1 MFGSIK
7 FRWFLLVPL
16 LLAILFAFGC
26 VYASSTIGYLTA
38 KEISYTPEDQ
48 GIEPWFR
55 EAGPKIFVSEFDNKS
70 GSSWFNFVPRHWIG
84 IPLSKLGPRTV
95 RSVQYC
101 GPLYVFVN
109 CPQLFK
115 NVFTKE
121 FQALG
126 LQVVENANEA
136 QVIMKGKIDTFSYSR
151 EKPPFPHGKSYVN
164 SRVLVSLVFVDQ
176 SGNVLFQTKL
186 SASATDQNSLNLV
199 KAVSGLN
206 TQGDKK
212 ATRINKL
219 IHALLSQVHDVYD
232 FTSDTSDEIHIFHN
246 RRINPIKV
254 YQGKDS
260 FKYSIKN
267 FFLKRFA
274 EKPKQASGQP

>member
-1 MFGSIK
+1 MFANAK
-7 FRWFLLVPL
+7 FRWVFLAPL
-16 LLAILFAFGC
+16 LLAILFVFGC

-38 KEISYTPEDQ
+38 EEISYTPDQ

-55 EAGPKIFVSEFDNKS
+55 EAGPKIFVSDFDNKS
-70 GSSWFNFVPRHWIG
+70 GSSWFNLVPKPYVPKYSSYNRR
-84 IPLSKLGPRTV
+84 PRP
-95 RSVQYC
+95 VQYC

-267 FFLKRFA
+267 FFLKRFG

>member
-1 MFGSIK
+1 MSGNIK
-7 FRWFLLVPL
+7 FRWFLLAPL
-16 LLAILFAFGC
+16 LLAILFVFGC
-26 VYASSTIGYLTA
+26 VYTSSTIGYLTA

-95 RSVQYC
+95 RPVQYC

-274 EKPKQASGQP
+274 EKPKQASSQP

>member
-1 MFGSIK
+1 M
-7 FRWFLLVPL
+7 
-16 LLAILFAFGC
+16 
-26 VYASSTIGYLTA
+26 
-38 KEISYTPEDQ
+38 
-48 GIEPWFR
+48 
-55 EAGPKIFVSEFDNKS
+55 
-70 GSSWFNFVPRHWIG
+70 
-84 IPLSKLGPRTV
+84 
-95 RSVQYC
+95 
-101 GPLYVFVN
+101 
-109 CPQLFK
+109 
-115 NVFTKE
+115 
-121 FQALG
+121 
-126 LQVVENANEA
+126 
-136 QVIMKGKIDTFSYSR
+136 IMKGKIDTFSYSR

-267 FFLKRFA
+267 FFLKRFS

>member
-1 MFGSIK
+1 
-7 FRWFLLVPL
+7 
-16 LLAILFAFGC
+16 
-26 VYASSTIGYLTA
+26 
-38 KEISYTPEDQ
+38 
-48 GIEPWFR
+48 
-55 EAGPKIFVSEFDNKS
+55 
-70 GSSWFNFVPRHWIG
+70 
-84 IPLSKLGPRTV
+84 
-95 RSVQYC
+95 
-101 GPLYVFVN
+101 
-109 CPQLFK
+109 
-115 NVFTKE
+115 
-121 FQALG
+121 
-126 LQVVENANEA
+126 
-136 QVIMKGKIDTFSYSR
+136 MKGKIDTFSYSR
-151 EKPPFPHGKSYVN
+151 EKSYVN

-267 FFLKRFA
+267 FFLKRFG

>member
-1 MFGSIK
+1 MNS
-7 FRWFLLVPL
+7 LL
-16 LLAILFAFGC
+16 I
-26 VYASSTIGYLTA
+26 IQ
-38 KEISYTPEDQ
+38 EISYTPEDQ

-95 RSVQYC
+95 RPVQYC

-151 EKPPFPHGKSYVN
+151 EKSYVN

-176 SGNVLFQTKL
+176 SRNVLFQTKSL
-186 SASATDQNSLNLV
+186 ASATDQNSLNLV

-212 ATRINKL
+212 ATRIN
-219 IHALLSQVHDVYD
+219 
-232 FTSDTSDEIHIFHN
+232 
-246 RRINPIKV
+246 
-254 YQGKDS
+254 
-260 FKYSIKN
+260 
-267 FFLKRFA
+267 
-274 EKPKQASGQP
+274 

>member
-1 MFGSIK
+1 MLPYIN
-7 FRWFLLVPL
+7 RWIFPKRVLPINPKNIHIERPICGTV
-16 LLAILFAFGC
+16 G
-26 VYASSTIGYLTA
+26 
-38 KEISYTPEDQ
+38 
-48 GIEPWFR
+48 GI
-55 EAGPKIFVSEFDNKS
+55 
-70 GSSWFNFVPRHWIG
+70 
-84 IPLSKLGPRTV
+84 
-95 RSVQYC
+95 
-101 GPLYVFVN
+101 N

-246 RRINPIKV
+246 RRIRLK
-254 YQGKDS
+254 GKDS
-260 FKYSIKN
+260 FKYSVKN

-274 EKPKQASGQP
+274 EKPKQASSQP